1 MDASL
6 RIKVDATSL
15 AGARDELGR
24 FVGAGRDA
32 ERQLTGSADRIG
44 RSFSGLKSALGA
56 SLGGIGVAAIVTQLA
71 KINDEYAGINAR
83 LQLVSKSNDELIR
96 SQRELFEVA
105 QRTGSQFA
113 SVASLYT
120 RVARNADALG
130 LSQAKLLQ
138 FTEATNQAMQV
149 SGAATSEAAAGTQQ
163 LAQALASGVLRG
175 DEFNSIMENT
185 PRVAQAIADG
195 LGLPVG
201 ALRALAEQGKL
212 TADIVTQAILSQSA
226 VINREF
232 QSIPDTIGRA
242 LTRIENDLKR
252 TVGSADMQPL
262 VKSLNDLRDTLNDP
276 AVVKGITTISTSIT
290 TLAGW
295 AIKAA
300 AGIGSLVTEAAE
312 VAAFLSLDSASR
324 SMIRTAEAAERVGA
338 AVAAPLAE
346 IERLSGVTATA
357 FDTLPNYV
365 EQNVVVPFR
374 RAGDAAARLGSQTDE
389 ALAKANQAATQNL
402 AVMRR
407 VFELTQQGVAA
418 DIAAYQ
424 AKAEADGINRKTI
437 ESTIALMKATKAY
450 QDAQT
455 AATDAARK
463 YREEQERIAE
473 ALRKFRD
480 EQEKRADAL
489 DNELGSVRDQVAQQ
503 QRLNE
508 LLNQGLSIGDA
519 KARVAIEFAE
529 IQSNELNTMRELLN
543 AEQARTDA
551 IVAGRDAVAER
562 AKRIVEEH
570 RRAADEINRLL
581 TDSILRGFES
591 GKSFAE
597 NFRDT
602 LRNMF
607 STLVLRPIIEPLVA
621 PVSIAIQSGL
631 SQIASTAGGTAIGG
645 AAGGAIGGAG
655 SGLIAG
661 GLMAGGGVGASAL
674 AGGGAALGGGGFMVG
689 STVYGANG
697 AMVGSGFGAQAGFVG
712 GAALGAGLIGYG
724 VGSLLE
730 GHSYFGNGTAEKVGG
745 GAAAGAAIGSVIP
758 GVGTV
763 IGGIAGAVVGGLS
776 AAITGRW
783 TTKAKELSLII
794 ADGLVDVTS
803 IERQKKK
810 RLGPDKSR
818 TITED
823 LADADSLL
831 SQQFGMVFEAVKVGS
846 AQLGLS
852 VGAFTFEVKE
862 SIKGLDPSE
871 LQDKIGEIFNTATD
885 ALVTQV
891 IPGIE
896 AYQAE
901 NEKLSQTFVRVVNE
915 TAAVRDALD
924 TIAGSTR
931 IAAGLIGVDL
941 AQSLVDAAGGAQA
954 LLSNLSSFQQG
965 FLSESERNAS
975 LAAKVQAE
983 LAKLGQTMPQ
993 TREQFA
999 ALVRSIEVTDDA
1011 SAELYTGLIALSPA
1025 LATLFD
1031 ATDKA
1036 ALDAANA
1043 AQQMQEAADRFAAA
1057 ILSTRDGILRA
1068 MVGLQGGSVARFDV
1082 LALSRQVLKAT
1093 TADGLLALIGPLQ
1106 QALEGQFN
1114 EAVQNVTDTT
1124 NASVQALEARRSA
1137 LEDEMATYERLQGM
1151 ARDLR
1156 DYVRG
1161 IRLNDAF
1168 NPSQQLIAN
1177 QQELFRTANLAR
1189 TGNEDAVRN
1198 LPAIADRVLSVGANA
1213 LRTREDFAR
1222 LQASVSRVVGGVAG
1236 ALEQTKSPEQAIAS
1250 IDKQIADLN
1259 ASALQQIETLKA
1271 GFGSQL
1277 AVLLSAVDRI
1287 DRLGNGATSADI
1299 AAVGLA
1305 IVGGVVPPLSTVNGS
1320 VNGLQ
1325 APLIDLSGGIDGT
1338 TQAVAGLEQ
1347 PIADVS
1353 LSILS
1358 TTAILRANTN
1368 ATLSIVSTLL
1378 GTSAQIISAINGTDP
1393 IAAINASIKSSGDA
1407 LNIINNS
1414 IQSGTGATRNVR
1426 DGVDLVNASTLAGTQ
1441 AINTVRASSDAVRT
1455 TLLTGNGIND
1465 RVREGVFGAVASIDL
1480 VKSASDLVAANVR
1493 GGNALLDQVRSGVFG
1508 NTASIDLVRAA
1519 ADLTTGSVRAGTSS
1533 LFGGLEDVRGSTDTV
1548 GDRVRLGNERLGTI
1562 RMATTDVVR
1571 NVGDSNGFLD
1581 RIRFGVLNTVGALG
1595 DVDRSTDSVADRVR
1609 IANERLGAVRIA
1621 TSDVGRGVNG
1631 SNALLDGVRFGVA
1644 NTVSGIGQVRSATDG
1659 VTDRVRISNERLGTL
1674 RLATVGVSQTVRNTT
1689 DAVQATTTGVY
1700 AIKQATDINTDATRI
1715 GNTLTDRVKAEIGGT
1730 TSAVDAVRGSTQQV
1744 RSTVSTG
1751 NSYLD
1756 LLSGITN
1763 QAADYQEATAGYTR
1777 TSNINEAQMAQL
1789 LASVQTL
1796 TQASLIQLQFVA
1808 FKSLKDAQQQVLNS
1822 ENISRSNLASL
1833 TADTQARIYTT
1844 VANSPTTIITDY
1856 PGRSEA
1862 DLENRLA
1869 SIIGVPVGNVQS
1881 LSRNDVTD
1889 ILNYMAVPAF
1899 AKGGA
1904 FTNGVVDQPTMFNMG
1919 LMGEAG
1925 PEAIM
1930 PLQRMGDGSLGV
1942 RAQMQSYNAPTAQ
1955 SADSEALA
1963 EELRQLRA
1971 EMKAA
1976 LFAIAKSTGRT
1987 SDYLRRWDN
1996 GDGMNVHITQDADEA
2011 IDVRAVA

>member
-96 SQRELFEVA
+96 SQRELFAVA
-105 QRTGSQFA
+105 QRTGSQFGV
-113 SVASLYT
+113 VASLYT
-120 RVARNADALG
+120 RVARNAEAMG

-212 TADIVTQAILSQSA
+212 TADVVTQAILSQSA

-276 AVVKGITTISTSIT
+276 AVVKGITTIATSIT

-295 AIKAA
+295 TIKAA

-312 VAAFLSLDSASR
+312 LAAFLSLDSASR

-374 RAGDAAARLGSQTDE
+374 RAGE
-389 ALAKANQAATQNL
+389 AVATIAPIVSDTEQAIAKANQTATQNL
-402 AVMRR
+402 GVMRR

-450 QDAQT
+450 AESQDD
-455 AATDAARK
+455 ATD
-463 YREEQERIAE
+463 
-473 ALRKFRD
+473 ALRKFIE
-480 EQEKRADAL
+480 EQDKRADAL
-489 DNELGSVRDQVAQQ
+489 DNELGSVQEQLAQQ
-503 QRLNE
+503 QRLND
-508 LLNQGLSIGDA
+508 LLNQGLSLTDA
-519 KARVAIEFAE
+519 KARVAIEFAG

-543 AEQARTDA
+543 TEQARTDA

-607 STLVLRPIIEPLVA
+607 STLILRPVISFIVEPIAAVVNQGVA
-621 PVSIAIQSGL
+621 SLATSATGSFL
-631 SQIASTAGGTAIGG
+631 G
-645 AAGGAIGGAG
+645 AAGAGAAGSIGLASLPNLLAAGAG
-655 SGLIAG
+655 NGAASLGAGIGAQGFAANAGYAAGAGL
-661 GLMAGGGVGASAL
+661 L
-674 AGGGAALGGGGFMVG
+674 AGG
-689 STVYGANG
+689 
-697 AMVGSGFGAQAGFVG
+697 
-712 GAALGAGLIGYG
+712 IGYG

-730 GHSYFGNGTAEKVGG
+730 GNSYFGEGTATKIGG
-745 GAAAGAAIGSVIP
+745 GAAAGAAIGSY
-758 GVGTV
+758 VGTLGGPLGTGAGAV
-763 IGGIAGAVVGGLS
+763 IGGIAGAVVGGLAS
-776 AAITGRW
+776 AISGRW
-783 TTKAKELSLII
+783 TTRAKELSLTIT
-794 ADGLVDVTS
+794 DGLVDVTS
-803 IERQKKK
+803 VERQKKK

-831 SQQFGMVFEAVKVGS
+831 SQQFGMVFEAVKAGS

-852 VGAFTFEVKE
+852 VGAFTFQVKE
-862 SIKGLDPSE
+862 SIKGLEPSE
-871 LQDKIGEIFNTATD
+871 LQDKIGEIFAGATD
-885 ALVTQV
+885 ALVKQV
-891 IPGIE
+891 IPNIE

-901 NEKLSQTFVRVVNE
+901 NEQLSQTFVRVANE

-931 IAAGLIGVDL
+931 IASGLIGVDL
-941 AQSLVDAAGGAQA
+941 AQSLVKAAGSAQA
-954 LLSNLSSFQQG
+954 LMSNLDAFQQG
-965 FLSESERNAS
+965 FLSESERMAS
-975 LAAKVQAE
+975 LATKVQTE
-983 LAKLGQTMPQ
+983 LSKLGQAMPQ
-993 TREQFA
+993 TRDQFA

-1025 LATLFD
+1025 LDTLFD

-1043 AQQMQEAADRFAAA
+1043 AQQMQEAAERFAAA
-1057 ILSTRDGILRA
+1057 IVSTRDGILRA

-1082 LALSRQVLKAT
+1082 LALSQQVLKAT
-1093 TADGLLALIGPLQ
+1093 TADGLMSLIGPLQ

-1114 EAVQNVTDTT
+1114 EAVQKVTDTT
-1124 NASVQALEARRSA
+1124 NASVQALEQRRSA
-1137 LEDEMATYERLQGM
+1137 LEEEMATYERLQGM

-1189 TGNEDAVRN
+1189 TGNEDAIRN
-1198 LPAIADRVLSVGANA
+1198 LPAIADRVLAVGSNA

-1236 ALEQTKSPEQAIAS
+1236 ALEQTKSPEQAIAD

-1347 PIADVS
+1347 PIADVG

-1358 TTAILRANTN
+1358 TTAILRANTD
-1368 ATLSIVSTLL
+1368 ATLAIVSTLL
-1378 GTSAQIISAINGTDP
+1378 GTSAQIVAAINGTDP
-1393 IAAINASIKSSGDA
+1393 IATIKASIKASGDA
-1407 LNIINNS
+1407 LNIVNNS
-1414 IQSGTGATRNVR
+1414 IQSGTRATDTVR
-1426 DGVDLVNASTLAGTQ
+1426 VGVNTVNASTIANTQ
-1441 AINTVRASSDAVRT
+1441 AVNTVRQASDTVGAAVRTGNVITDAVRMGIAGT
-1455 TLLTGNGIND
+1455 TSSVN
-1465 RVREGVFGAVASIDL
+1465 L
-1480 VKSASDLVAANVR
+1480 VKSASDLIAANVR
-1493 GGNALLDQVRSGVFG
+1493 GSNGLLDNVRSGILG
-1508 NTASIDLVRAA
+1508 ATASINLVKAA
-1519 ADLTTGSVRAGTSS
+1519 TDLTSGSVRAGNTILDS
-1533 LFGGLEDVRGSTDTV
+1533 VRG
-1548 GDRVRLGNERLGTI
+1548 
-1562 RMATTDVVR
+1562 
-1571 NVGDSNGFLD
+1571 
-1581 RIRFGVLNTVGALG
+1581 GVLTGNAGLGLIRTETAGVSTSVRAGVVNTVGALG
-1595 DVDRSTDSVADRVR
+1595 
-1609 IANERLGAVRIA
+1609 L
-1621 TSDVGRGVNG
+1621 
-1631 SNALLDGVRFGVA
+1631 
-1644 NTVSGIGQVRSATDG
+1644 
-1659 VTDRVRISNERLGTL
+1659 
-1674 RLATVGVSQTVRNTT
+1674 
-1689 DAVQATTTGVY
+1689 
-1700 AIKQATDINTDATRI
+1700 
-1715 GNTLTDRVKAEIGGT
+1715 
-1730 TSAVDAVRGSTQQV
+1730 VRGSTDAVRAGIASTNTGIIAVKSATDTNTSATRTGNALIDMVKASVGGTTASVNAVRGATNTNTMATRNGNELLDLVKAEVGGTTASVNAVRGATQQV
-1744 RSTVSTG
+1744 RATVGTG

-1763 QAADYQEATAGYTR
+1763 QAADYQEATAHYSQA
-1777 TSNINEAQMAQL
+1777 SNVNEVLMAQL
-1789 LASVQTL
+1789 LSSVQTL

-1808 FKSLKDAQQQVLNS
+1808 NQASKQAYSAVRGSDNINFNSLAALSANTQTRLYQSV
-1822 ENISRSNLASL
+1822 ASS
-1833 TADTQARIYTT
+1833 TG
-1844 VANSPTTIITDY
+1844 TIITDY
-1856 PGRSEA
+1856 PGRSEGE
-1862 DLENRLA
+1862 LEQRLA
-1869 SIIGVPVGNVQS
+1869 SIIGVDVSSISS
-1881 LSRNDVTD
+1881 LNRGGVRD
-1889 ILNYMAVPAF
+1889 ILNELGVPAF

-1904 FTNGVVDQPTMFNMG
+1904 FTNSVVSSPTLFDMG

-1942 RAQMQSYNAPTAQ
+1942 RAQMQSYNAPPAQ